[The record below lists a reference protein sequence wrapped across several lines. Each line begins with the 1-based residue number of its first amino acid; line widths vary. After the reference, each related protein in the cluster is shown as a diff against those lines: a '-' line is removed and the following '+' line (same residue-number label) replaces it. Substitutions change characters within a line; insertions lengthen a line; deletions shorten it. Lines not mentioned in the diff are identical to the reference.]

1 MKRLAVGLFVVAS
14 LGGIASTAFG
24 QATEPAAKPRG
35 EQVYGELCASCHGRY
50 GRGDGALAANLKGP
64 LVDFTN
70 SAWLGGRSD
79 EAIAKALGTASHGPM
94 TIASALKPEALQD
107 SIAYIRGLSIPG
119 KHVSVLAGRD
129 VYMASC
135 QGCHGAKGDG
145 QGPVAAYLADPKPR
159 DFTSS
164 KFVIDGREAELEKFV
179 SLGAAAAMHG
189 SIYMPEWASRL
200 SPQQIKDTVEYLK
213 TFKQAKH

>member
-1 MKRLAVGLFVVAS
+1 MKRLAVALFVVAG
-14 LGGIASTAFG
+14 LGAIASNARAQAADPAG
-24 QATEPAAKPRG
+24 QPRG
-35 EQVYGELCASCHGRY
+35 AQVYAELCQSCHGRY
-50 GRGDGALAANLKGP
+50 GRGDGPLASNLKAP

-79 EAIAKALGTASHGPM
+79 EVIAKGLGTASHGPM

-107 SIAYIRGLSIPG
+107 SIAYIRALSIPG

-129 VYMASC
+129 IYLASC

-145 QGPVAAYLADPKPR
+145 QGPVATYLTDPKPR
-159 DFTSS
+159 DFTAS
-164 KFVIDGREAELEKFV
+164 KFVIDGREEELEKFI

-213 TFKQAKH
+213 IFKQAKP

>member
-1 MKRLAVGLFVVAS
+1 MKRLVVGLFVVAS
-14 LGGIASTAFG
+14 LGGIASTALAQTADPSG
-24 QATEPAAKPRG
+24 KSRG
-35 EQVYGELCASCHGRY
+35 EQVYTELCQSCHGRY
-50 GRGDGALAANLKGP
+50 GRGDGPLATNLKGP

-70 SAWLGGRSD
+70 SAWLGGRTD

-107 SIAYIRGLSIPG
+107 SIAYIRTLSIPG
-119 KHVSVLAGRD
+119 KHVSVLAGHD

-145 QGPVAAYLADPKPR
+145 QGPVAAYLTDPKPR
-159 DFTSS
+159 DFTAS
-164 KFVIDGREAELEKFV
+164 KFVIEGREAEVEKFV

-200 SPQQIKDTVEYLK
+200 TPQQIKDTVEFLK
-213 TFKQAKH
+213 TFKKAKP